1 MENALLQLKNLKVS
15 FYHDK
20 GTYQVVRGLDLI
32 LKKGEIVGILGESGS
47 GKTVSLTSVMR
58 LIDDSSGRTDSGE
71 VIFQGVD
78 LLKLPEKELN
88 RIRGKEISY
97 IFQNSSEALNPYKTI
112 GKQLGE
118 VLRTHGFPNSRE
130 LILNVLSEVGIDSA
144 DTVLGMHP
152 FQLSGGQNQRI
163 MIAQGILCKPVL
175 LIADEPTSSI
185 DASLQKTILDL
196 LKDISVKNEMSVII
210 ITHNFGVARYICD
223 RLLVMYG
230 GLIVEEGSMID
241 ITDSP
246 MHPYT
251 RELIRC
257 VESLDEEGDTMYT
270 IDGYPPSPGE
280 FKDECP
286 FYNRCS
292 VREVDCTKGI
302 PALIDIGNRNVRCV
316 KYRKE

>member
-1 MENALLQLKNLKVS
+1 MENVLLQVKNLKVS
-15 FYHDK
+15 FYHDNSSH
-20 GTYQVVRGLDLI
+20 QVVRGFDLKLI
-32 LKKGEIVGILGESGS
+32 KGEIVGILGESGS
-47 GKTVSLTSVMR
+47 GKTVSVTSVLR
-58 LIDDSSGRTDSGE
+58 LIDDSSGKLDSGE
-71 VIFQGVD
+71 VIFQGKD
-78 LLKLPEKELN
+78 LLKITEKELN

-112 GKQLGE
+112 GKQLGQ
-118 VLRTHGFPNSRE
+118 VLKAHGLQNNKE
-130 LILNVLSEVGIDSA
+130 MILNVLSEVGIDDA
-144 DTVLGMHP
+144 ETVFGMYP

-196 LKDISVKNEMSVII
+196 LKDISIRNEMSVII
-210 ITHNFGVARYICD
+210 ITHNFGVARYLCN

-230 GLIVEEGSMID
+230 GLLVEEGSMVD
-241 ITDSP
+241 IIESP

-251 RELIRC
+251 KELIRC
-257 VESLDEEGDTMYT
+257 VESLDNEGDNMYT
-270 IDGYPPSPGE
+270 IDGYPPSPGD

-286 FYNRCS
+286 FYSRCS
-292 VREVDCTKGI
+292 VGEEDCTKGI
-302 PALIDIGNRNVRCV
+302 PTLIGIGGRNVRCV

>member
-1 MENALLQLKNLKVS
+1 MGNLVLQVKNLKVS

-20 GTYQVVRGLDLI
+20 SSYQVVRGFDLKI
-32 LKKGEIVGILGESGS
+32 VKGEIIGILGESGS
-47 GKTVSLTSVMR
+47 GKTVSVTSILG
-58 LIDDSSGRTDSGE
+58 LIDDSSGKIDSGE
-71 VIFQGVD
+71 AIFLGKD
-78 LLKLPEKELN
+78 LLKIPEKELN
-88 RIRGKEISY
+88 RLRGKEISY

-118 VLRTHGFPNSRE
+118 VLGAHGIQNSSE
-130 LILNVLSEVGIDSA
+130 NILKVLSEVGIDDA
-144 DTVLGMHP
+144 ETVFRMYP

-210 ITHNFGVARYICD
+210 ITHNFGVARYLCD

-230 GLIVEEGSMID
+230 GLLVEEGSMGEIL
-241 ITDSP
+241 DSP

-251 RELIRC
+251 KELMRC
-257 VESLDEEGDTMYT
+257 VESLDGEGDIMYT
-270 IDGYPPSPGE
+270 IEGYPPSPGE

-286 FYNRCS
+286 FYSRCS
-292 VREVDCTKGI
+292 ISEEDCTKGI
-302 PALIDIGNRNVRCV
+302 PMLISVGNRSVRCV

>member
-1 MENALLQLKNLKVS
+1 MGNVLLQVKNLKVS

-20 GTYQVVRGLDLI
+20 SSYQVVRGFDLK
-32 LKKGEIVGILGESGS
+32 LMKGEIVGILGESGS
-47 GKTVSLTSVMR
+47 GKTVSVTSVLG
-58 LIDDSSGRTDSGE
+58 LIDDSSGRIDSGE
-71 VIFQGVD
+71 VIFLGKD
-78 LLKLPEKELN
+78 LLKIPEKELN
-88 RIRGKEISY
+88 KIRGKEISY
-97 IFQNSSEALNPYKTI
+97 IFQNSSEALNPYETI

-118 VLRTHGFPNSRE
+118 VLRAHGFQDSRE
-130 LILNVLSEVGIDSA
+130 IILNVLREVGID
-144 DTVLGMHP
+144 DTETVFEMYP

-196 LKDISVKNEMSVII
+196 LKEISIKNEMSVII
-210 ITHNFGVARYICD
+210 ITHNFGVARYLCD

-230 GLIVEEGSMID
+230 GLLVEEGSMVD

-251 RELIRC
+251 KELIRC
-257 VESLDEEGDTMYT
+257 VESLDEEGDSMYT

-280 FKDECP
+280 FKEECP
-286 FYNRCS
+286 FYRRCS
-292 VREVDCTKGI
+292 VNEEDCTKGI
-302 PALIDIGNRNVRCV
+302 PALIGIGERNVRCV